1 MAGIASLLSQFE
13 GFGGDDTA
21 PAPAITRRTV
31 VEKAPT
37 PSTSSQTPAKNV
49 EEEDGD
55 LYEMP
60 TTTVVNTYR
69 KERTSQKHAPSI
81 RSDVRAAM

>member
-37 PSTSSQTPAKNV
+37 PSTSSQTPV

-60 TTTVVNTYR
+60 TTTVVTTYR